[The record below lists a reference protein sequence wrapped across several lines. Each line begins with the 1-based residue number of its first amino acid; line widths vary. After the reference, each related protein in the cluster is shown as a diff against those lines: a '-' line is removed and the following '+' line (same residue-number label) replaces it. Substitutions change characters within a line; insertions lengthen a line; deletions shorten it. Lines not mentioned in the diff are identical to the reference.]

1 VTRSTP
7 GGLQGY
13 SALRTVSVFLALALA
28 AACTVGPDYRRPE
41 VVGTMPASYADATG
55 EWKVAEPKADLAK
68 GPWWEIFGDEEL
80 NRLEEE
86 AVSANQDLAVAAA
99 RFEQARAAAGVARSG
114 QFPRIGAAGL
124 AIRQQDSANR
134 PLATTGEAAG
144 KGYAYDNLIAFFDF
158 SYEFDLW
165 GRVRRQRE
173 AATAGLAAAAADV
186 EGVKLAITAE
196 VAADYFTLRALD
208 VERVAL
214 IASIEAYKKS
224 LGLTQRRRV
233 GGLASDLDVAQ
244 AETALNTASAQLPA
258 ITRSHLQ
265 FEHALAALTG
275 QAAPLFHVAERP
287 FDLAPP
293 VVAPDLPSA
302 LLERRPDV
310 ASAERR
316 MAAANAN
323 IGVAKAAFFPTIKLN
338 GLAGLQSV
346 SAGTL
351 FDWPSRLW
359 AVGPS
364 LSLPL
369 FDGGRISASLRAAW
383 AGYEETV
390 ARYRSTVL
398 TAFREV
404 EDNLAAQRLLA
415 EGWQLETSAWVSAKR
430 QLEIAENRY
439 RAGLVSYLNVTA
451 AQSAVLERERSLAR
465 VRGQQFTACAA
476 LVKSLGGGWQ
486 GLDREHL
493 EKGAAR

>member
-1 VTRSTP
+1 
-7 GGLQGY
+7 
-13 SALRTVSVFLALALA
+13 
-28 AACTVGPDYRRPE
+28 
-41 VVGTMPASYADATG
+41 
-55 EWKVAEPKADLAK
+55 
-68 GPWWEIFGDEEL
+68 
-80 NRLEEE
+80 
-86 AVSANQDLAVAAA
+86 
-99 RFEQARAAAGVARSG
+99 
-114 QFPRIGAAGL
+114 
-124 AIRQQDSANR
+124 
-134 PLATTGEAAG
+134 
-144 KGYAYDNLIAFFDF
+144 
-158 SYEFDLW
+158 
-165 GRVRRQRE
+165 VRRQRE

-196 VAADYFTLRALD
+196 VAADYFTLRTLD
-208 VERVAL
+208 VEKVAL
-214 IASIEAYKKS
+214 VASIEAYKKS
-224 LGLTQRRRV
+224 LELTRRRRA

-244 AETALNTASAQLPA
+244 AETALKTASAQLPA
-258 ITRSHLQ
+258 ITRSRLQ

-293 VVAPDLPSA
+293 VVEPDLPSA

-323 IGVAKAAFFPTIKLN
+323 IGVAKTAFFPTIKLN

-346 SAGTL
+346 SSGTL

-415 EGWQLETSAWVSAKR
+415 EGWELETSAWVSAKR
-430 QLEIAENRY
+430 QLEIAESRY

-465 VRGQQFTACAA
+465 VRGQQFTASAA

-486 GLDREHL
+486 GLDRAHL
-493 EKGAAR
+493 EKGARR

>member
-1 VTRSTP
+1 MTRGTP
-7 GGLQGY
+7 EGPRQT
-13 SALRTVSVFLALALA
+13 SAWRTVAVSLALATA

-41 VVGTMPASYADATG
+41 AVGAMPASYAGATG
-55 EWKVAEPKADLAK
+55 DWKVAEPKADLAK
-68 GPWWEIFGDEEL
+68 GPWWEIFGDEDL
-80 NRLEEE
+80 NRLEE
-86 AVSANQDLAVAAA
+86 AAGAANQDLAAAAA
-99 RFEQARAAAGVARSG
+99 RFEQARAAADAARSG
-114 QFPRIGAAGL
+114 QFPRVGAAG
-124 AIRQQDSANR
+124 AATRQRDSANR

-144 KGYAYDNLIAFFDF
+144 KGYTYENLTVLFDF
-158 SYEFDLW
+158 SYELDLW

-173 AATAGLAAAAADV
+173 GARAGVEAAAADV
-186 EGVKLAITAE
+186 EGVRLAIAAE

-208 VERVAL
+208 VEKAAL
-214 IASIEAYKKS
+214 AASIESYEKS
-224 LGLTQRRRV
+224 LELTRRRRA
-233 GGLASDLDVAQ
+233 GGIASDLDVAQ
-244 AETALNTASAQLPA
+244 AETALKTAAAQLPA
-258 ITRSHLQ
+258 ITRSRLQ
-265 FEHALAALTG
+265 FEHALAALVG
-275 QAAPLFHVAERP
+275 EAAPLFYVAERP
-287 FDLAPP
+287 FDLVPP

-310 ASAERR
+310 ASAESR

-346 SAGTL
+346 DSGTL
-351 FDWPSRLW
+351 FEGPSRLW

-369 FDGGRISASLRAAW
+369 FDGGRISASVRAAW
-383 AGYEETV
+383 AGYDETV
-390 ARYRSTVL
+390 ARYRATVL

-404 EDNLAAQRLLA
+404 EDNLAAQQLLA
-415 EGWQLETSAWVSAKR
+415 EGWELETSAWVSAKR

-451 AQSAVLERERSLAR
+451 AQSAVLDRERSLAR

-486 GLDREHL
+486 GLDRE
-493 EKGAAR
+493 R

>member
-1 VTRSTP
+1 MTRSAL
-7 GGLQGY
+7 GGGQKT
-13 SALRTVSVFLALALA
+13 SAWRTVGVLLALAAA

-41 VVGTMPASYADATG
+41 AVGAMPASYAGATG

-68 GPWWEIFGDEEL
+68 GPWWEIFGDEDL
-80 NRLEEE
+80 NRLEEA
-86 AVSANQDLAVAAA
+86 AVSANQDLAAAAA

-114 QFPRIGAAGL
+114 QFPQIRAAGAAT
-124 AIRQQDSANR
+124 RQQDSANR

-144 KGYAYDNLIAFFDF
+144 KGYAYENLAVVFD
-158 SYEFDLW
+158 S
-165 GRVRRQRE
+165 
-173 AATAGLAAAAADV
+173 ATSSTSGDVCGDSGKPPRAGQEAAAADV

-214 IASIEAYKKS
+214 VASIESYKKS
-224 LGLTQRRRV
+224 LGLTQRRRA
-233 GGLASDLDVAQ
+233 GGIASDLDVAQ
-244 AETALNTASAQLPA
+244 AETALNAAAAQLPA
-258 ITRSHLQ
+258 ITRSRLQ
-265 FEHALAALTG
+265 FEHALAALAG

-287 FDLAPP
+287 FDLVPP
-293 VVAPDLPSA
+293 VVVPDLPAA

-346 SAGTL
+346 DSGSL

-359 AVGPS
+359 AIGPS

-369 FDGGRISASLRAAW
+369 FDGGRISASVHAARAV
-383 AGYEETV
+383 YEETV

-398 TAFREV
+398 AAFGEV

-415 EGWQLETSAWVSAKR
+415 EGWELETSAWVSAKR

-439 RAGLVSYLNVTA
+439 RAGLVNYLNVTV
-451 AQSAVLERERSLAR
+451 AQSALLERERSLAR
-465 VRGQQFTACAA
+465 VRGQQFTASTA

-486 GLDREHL
+486 ALIRDS
-493 EKGAAR
+493 AQP